1 MPATILAEIAER
13 RRGAI
18 AERRKAFASGLPP
31 RPTAFG
37 PARLGAFRRALAR
50 GVDGPT
56 GGTAPLRLLCEI
68 KKASPSKGVIRA
80 DFDPD
85 KLAAEYRAGGAAAL
99 SVLTEPHY
107 FQGDPSYL
115 TRARATSGLPCL
127 LKDFVIDPWQLDEAV
142 SLGADAVLLIVALL
156 PMERLDSLVRQARMR
171 GLDTLVEVHTDAEL
185 DLALAVGGDLIGI
198 NNRDLT
204 TFEVDPGVTLALR
217 PRIPAG
223 VTVVSESGIATAED
237 IQRLTGARV
246 DAALIGEAF
255 MREADVAAAVK
266 RLVDAARTAAQA
278 S

>member
-13 RRGAI
+13 RRAAI

-31 RPTAFG
+31 RPEAFG

-50 GVDGPT
+50 PDAA
-56 GGTAPLRLLCEI
+56 APLRLLCEL

-80 DFDPD
+80 DFDPGR
-85 KLAAEYRAGGAAAL
+85 LAADYKAGGASAL

-115 TRARATSGLPCL
+115 TRARAASGLPCL

-142 SLGADAVLLIVALL
+142 SLGADAVLLIVSLL

-198 NNRDLT
+198 NNRDLA
-204 TFEVDPGVTLALR
+204 TFEVDPGVTLVLR

-223 VTVVSESGIATAED
+223 VTVVSESGIATPED
-237 IQRLTGARV
+237 VARLTRAHV

-255 MREADVAAAVK
+255 MREPDVAAAVR
-266 RLVDAARTAAQA
+266 RLADAALACVRAQE
-278 S
+278 